1 MALSHVQCERESVTM
16 AEESTQRHTG
26 ESTKPPAAHHRASS
40 QHGTPPKKTQPRRNA
55 WSSRRATRTLANVL
69 CLLVG
74 VWYAWTTHDLLGFIL
89 LYAIATG
96 AINAREVVGKML
108 PEHRKGDASGSTHSD
123 DGESE

>member
-1 MALSHVQCERESVTM
+1 M

-26 ESTKPPAAHHRASS
+26 ESVKTPAAHHRASS
-40 QHGTPPKKTQPRRNA
+40 QDDIPQPQKQPRRTTA
-55 WSSRRATRTLANVL
+55 LSSQRRVRTLANVL

-74 VWYAWTTHDLLGFIL
+74 LWYVWTTHDLLGFIL

-108 PEHRKGDASGSTHSD
+108 PERRKGEEFGDN
-123 DGESE
+123 